1 MFHSFKRLIPVL
13 CAGLIGMGTAAGGMT
28 ISRNGEPQSGKIT
41 FIFRIY
47 DGAWKSF
54 LQGGPGFR
62 TTMRREDPKKAA
74 KDFQMRAALEFPGL
88 PAGEFDASLRETS
101 EDVYAYRAEAKFS
114 SPADLRFVGLVA
126 LLPVDE
132 FSGRELLADGKP
144 LVLPR
149 EWKEGDSPA
158 LFDRE
163 VSELV
168 IPTTER
174 AISIRGKF
182 RLSVQDERA
191 FKLQRYM
198 VRIGFTPCAGKM
210 TESSLQLTIADRAY
224 QSRPIDLRSAVNM
237 GFVDE
242 ADGDRKGGWTDQG
255 AENDLRMLP
264 VGKQRWAGVDFDII
278 DPAKNG
284 GKSCLMLAG
293 PSRSYFPQQ
302 AAVRVEPAVE
312 GKFLFLLHALAWPS
326 DLKEIGQVRVTYQ
339 DGSQSV
345 IPVTGN
351 IDVGN
356 WWTPVPRRNGELVWT
371 GTNASSYVGLYRST
385 YPIEDKP
392 IREISFTS
400 TGRSVWGVVAAS
412 VGDSRIPRSAGAP
425 VYILPGRDWQAVGDG
440 KEVVPGSAMD
450 FSPRLDAPAGKYGPV
465 VIRNGKLVF
474 RDRPEEPVRFY
485 GTNLCGSS
493 QYHSK
498 EWAEKL
504 ADRMAA
510 FGFNAVRLHHHDGG
524 LSMRTPRSTTG
535 LNPEKLD
542 QLDYLIACFKKRG
555 IYVTTDLYVSR
566 PFAKGEI
573 PEFPDKWL
581 ARPSFKA
588 LPYLL
593 DSALKNWME
602 FSRNWLN
609 HVNPYTGIALKE
621 EPALISVSLVN
632 EGNINSTWKGEP
644 FIADY
649 FEQAFKL
656 WKEKN
661 GGKFPAGTGHDVMF
675 SQFLVEC
682 NDNGFRKMKEF
693 VRELGLQCP
702 ISDQNMQSQPLL
714 SVMRD
719 QYDYVDN
726 HGYWE
731 HPIFPETA
739 WKLPSAHRNQSVLER
754 EAELPASL
762 MSSRIFNKPMMITE
776 FDYSAPNVNRAE
788 GAVVMGSYAA
798 LQDWDALFQFAY
810 GHNDY
815 NVTDAERGP
824 SGHFDLSTDV
834 VKALSQ
840 KIGLA
845 LFLDGGLE
853 PLPEAFA
860 IALTGGEGL
869 DFSRGYSNQIPRLGL
884 VARIG
889 TVILPEGRPDA
900 ARLPEKLTGLLNPG
914 FNFPSDTGSI
924 PVFDASNA
932 NTGLLDELQ
941 NKGVLPRESY
951 DATRR
956 IFRAPGGK
964 VELNA
969 GEQTFRAVTPRCE
982 ALILPAGKSGKG
994 AFLEVENQVGRA
1006 VFSAISLDR
1015 RPLPE
1020 AGRTLLLHLTDTQA
1034 SKTKYHSAAMT
1045 QLDAWGTP
1053 PYLAARGEAEL
1064 TLHVA
1069 PGGSYKLYRLD
1080 PSGKRLGET
1089 VFRRDGNAIRFPAK
1103 VFTDAGS
1110 VLAYE
1115 LVRE

>member
-1 MFHSFKRLIPVL
+1 MRHLFQRFLLLL
-13 CAGLIGMGTAAGGMT
+13 CVGVAGIGSVGAMT
-28 ISRNGEPQSGKIT
+28 VSRNGEPLVEKIAFT
-41 FIFRIY
+41 FRIY
-47 DGAWKSF
+47 DGSWKSF
-54 LQGGPGFR
+54 LQGGTGFR
-62 TTMRREDPKKAA
+62 VRTRQQVPQGKIE
-74 KDFQMRAALEFPGL
+74 DFQLRASLEFPGL
-88 PAGEFDASLRETS
+88 PAGEFTSSFRENS
-101 EDVYAYRAEAKFS
+101 ENVYTYRGEVKFS
-114 SPADLRFVGLVA
+114 APADLRFLGLVA

-132 FSGRELLADGKP
+132 FCGRELRVDGKP
-144 LVLPR
+144 LELPR
-149 EWKEGDSPA
+149 EWKEGAPSS

-168 IPTTER
+168 IPTLDRTL
-174 AISIRGKF
+174 SIRGKF
-182 RLSVQDERA
+182 RLTVQDERA
-191 FKLQRYM
+191 YKLSRYM
-198 VRIGFTPCAGKM
+198 VRIGFSPCAGKI
-210 TESSLQLTIADRAY
+210 TEASQQLTFTEEPYR
-224 QSRPIDLRSAVNM
+224 STPIDLRSAVNM
-237 GFVDE
+237 GFSDE
-242 ADGDRKGGWTDQG
+242 TAGDQQGGWTDQG
-255 AENDLRMLP
+255 AENDLRMIP
-264 VGKQRWAGVDFDII
+264 VGRQRWVGVNFDII
-278 DPAKNG
+278 DPARNN

-293 PSRSYFPQQ
+293 PSRSYFPRQ
-302 AAVRVEPAVE
+302 AAVRVEPAVR
-312 GKFLFLLHALAWPS
+312 GNYLFLLHGLAWPS
-326 DLKEIGQVRVTYQ
+326 SLREIGRVRVVYQ
-339 DGSQSV
+339 DGTATE

-351 IDVGN
+351 VDVGN
-356 WWTPVPRRNGELVWT
+356 WWAPVTRRNGELAWT
-371 GTNASSYVGLYRST
+371 GTNASSFVGLYRST
-385 YPIEDKP
+385 FPIENKP

-400 TGRSVWGVVAAS
+400 SGRSVWGIVAAS
-412 VGDSRIPRSAGAP
+412 VGDQRIPRLASAP
-425 VYILPGRDWQAVGDG
+425 VYIIAGRDWQPVGDG
-440 KEVVPGSAMD
+440 KDVLPGSALD
-450 FSPRLDAPAGKYGPV
+450 FSSRLDAPAGKYGPV
-465 VIRNGKLVF
+465 VIRNGKLTF
-474 RDRPEEPVRFY
+474 RDRPDQPVRFY
-485 GTNLCGSS
+485 GTNLCSSS
-493 QYHSK
+493 QYLSK

-524 LSMRTPRSTTG
+524 LSMRTKESSTG

-542 QLDYLIACFKKRG
+542 QLDYLISCFKKRG

-593 DSALKNWME
+593 DSALQNWMA
-602 FSRNWLN
+602 FSRNWLT
-609 HVNPYTGIALKE
+609 HVNPYTGVALKD
-621 EPALISVSLVN
+621 EPALISLSLIN
-632 EGNINSTWKGEP
+632 EGNLNSTWKGEA
-644 FIADY
+644 FVADF
-649 FEQAFKL
+649 FEQEFRK
-656 WKEKN
+656 WREKN
-661 GGKFPAGTGHDVMF
+661 AAKFPAGTTEDVMF

-682 NDNGFRKMKEF
+682 NDNGFQKMKKF
-693 VRELGLQCP
+693 VRELGVQCP
-702 ISDQNMQSQPLL
+702 ISDQNMRSQPLL

-731 HPIFPETA
+731 HPTFPNTA
-739 WKLPSAHRNQSVLER
+739 WKLPSAHQNQSVLAR

-776 FDYSAPNVNRAE
+776 FDYAAPNVNRAE

-810 GHNDY
+810 AHNNF
-815 NVTDAERGP
+815 NVTDASRGP

-853 PLPEAFA
+853 PLPELFA

-869 DFSRGYSNQIPRLGL
+869 DFTRGYSSQVPRLGL

-889 TVILPEGRPDA
+889 TVILPEGKIDP
-900 ARLPEKLTGLLNPG
+900 ARMPENLTALLNPG
-914 FNFPSDTGSI
+914 FNFPSETGNI
-924 PVFDASNA
+924 PVFDASEGNLTLLQDLQA
-932 NTGLLDELQ
+932 KGLLPKQ
-941 NKGVLPRESY
+941 SF
-951 DATRR
+951 DAKQR
-956 IFRAPGGK
+956 IFRANGGR

-994 AFLEVENQVGRA
+994 SFLEVSNQVGRA

-1015 RPLPE
+1015 RPLAE
-1020 AGRTLLLHLTDTQA
+1020 SGRTLLLHLTDTQA

-1053 PYLAARGEAEL
+1053 PYLAARGEAEIV
-1064 TLHVA
+1064 LHVA
-1069 PGGSYKLYRLD
+1069 PGGAYRLYALD
-1080 PSGKRLGET
+1080 VSGKRLGET
-1089 VFRRDGNAIRFPAK
+1089 AFRREGDVIRFPAR
-1103 VFTDAGS
+1103 VFTDAGA